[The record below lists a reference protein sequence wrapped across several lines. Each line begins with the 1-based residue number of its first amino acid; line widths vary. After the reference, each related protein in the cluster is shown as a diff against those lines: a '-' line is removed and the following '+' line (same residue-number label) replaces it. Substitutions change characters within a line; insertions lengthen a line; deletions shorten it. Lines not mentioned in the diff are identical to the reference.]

1 MATGGLQNLFL
12 SFHIIPAEG
21 GCEGG
26 GGRCV
31 NSAATPYNNR
41 TEYTLL

>member
-12 SFHIIPAEG
+12 SFYIIPSEG
-21 GCEGG
+21 GWEGG
-26 GGRCV
+26 K
-31 NSAATPYNNR
+31 SAATPYSNR